1 MDENREYKDRPSHSG
16 RRPSWPGVVMLGI
29 VTAGVLGSVI
39 FSFTEGDVIGVP
51 SVKELLEGTESIK
64 EAGTKGTSGEQQ
76 GLLLGA
82 TDQTQSASG
91 ARPKGPLDVSDV
103 VEATMPSIVAITSE
117 TVQVVESYF
126 YGTVEIPEESSGSG
140 IIIGKNDQ
148 EFLIATN
155 YHVVEDA
162 DTMTVCFSVEE
173 DYAEDAIVTAKIK
186 GRDTARDL
194 AVVAVEEKDVPRR
207 IRNMIQVAV
216 LGDSDEL
223 QVGQQAIAIGNALGY
238 GQSVTAGIVSAVD
251 RQMEVEGEQQN
262 FLQTDAAINFGN
274 SGGALLNSA
283 GQVIGINSAKITG
296 QGAEGM
302 GYAIPINEAK
312 PILEELSD
320 QTAREKV
327 EASKRGSLGAELR
340 SVSQEARQLYD
351 IPAGVLIYQVYED
364 SAAARAGLHQGD
376 IITALDGNRVSS
388 PEALE
393 GLLAYYEAG
402 ETVELVYETGIGGVY
417 ESKQVSVVLQE
428 NTASSYA
435 ESYSQEEL
443 GPISPYDFFR
453 EDPWLGNWW

>member
-16 RRPSWPGVVMLGI
+16 KRPSWPGVVMLGV

-64 EAGTKGTSGEQQ
+64 ESGTKQQSEDQQEVKLGETDSSQTSSGE
-76 GLLLGA
+76 
-82 TDQTQSASG
+82 
-91 ARPKGPLDVSDV
+91 RPKGPLDVSDV

-140 IIIGKNDQ
+140 IIIGKTDQ

-162 DTMTVCFSVEE
+162 DAMTVCFTAEE
-173 DYAEDAIVTAKIK
+173 DYAEDAIVSAKIK

-194 AVVAVEEKDVPRR
+194 AVVSVEEQDVPEK
-207 IRNMIQVAV
+207 IRDRIQVAV

-238 GQSVTAGIVSAVD
+238 GQSVTAGIVSALN
-251 RQMEVEGEQQN
+251 RQMEVEGELQN
-262 FLQTDAAINFGN
+262 FIQTDAAINFGN

-327 EASKRGSLGAELR
+327 EADRRGSLGAELR

-351 IPAGVLIYQVYED
+351 IPAGVLVYRVYED
-364 SAAARAGLHQGD
+364 SAAARAGLRQGD

-393 GLLAYYEAG
+393 SLLAYYEAG
-402 ETVELVYETGIGGVY
+402 ETVELVYETGSGGAY
-417 ESKQVSVVLQE
+417 EQKQVSLVLE
-428 NTASSYA
+428 EAAASGYQ
-435 ESYSQEEL
+435 ESYTQEEL
-443 GPISPYDFFR
+443 GPISPYDFFE